1 MITVQ
6 NDANSSKYSAL
17 FQEAFDFLK
26 GNYSSFESTDP
37 DRYNQ
42 IDSYISKKDADLAG
56 TDAKARFT
64 SVQEYFSH
72 LKDIYDLGGKKFLM
86 LPLDEPVFEI
96 DANKREITVPSE
108 FKKNGISVQGDEIA
122 ESLIFK
128 INRFFDYSD
137 LNEMVCQIQW
147 QNADKEEGISNA
159 FVVDASRSA
168 DYLYIMWPLTEEITK
183 AAGTIKF
190 SVRFYKVSGSELVY
204 SFSTKIAQATIN
216 QGHDYPVE
224 NWTGAVDDASRSFMN
239 SIANSKNTAADDANA
254 PYFILNLDS
263 MSPGVAAGT
272 ENADFNDGTVLEAY
286 VDAVEN
292 PTQTLKVQ
300 AATTDTGIIGY
311 QWMYTDEHPAT
322 IAEFGMV
329 KNYYLVPEIQ
339 YMPTADGLNAVA
351 NKIYYKE
358 DASSSTG
365 YSQIDFDEAKENSIP
380 LFEKY
385 SVVKVKSGQQ
395 GRKMAAD
402 DPETLQHVVGLYH
415 ANAINNKG
423 DNTATTESLYIS
435 FPSPKILD
443 FAEGGD
449 LEPNYFLN
457 SSTKQGS
464 IAVVPVIDAHGAK
477 ATYDWCYASTKAGPY
492 YPIFGAASGLTAEE
506 REAYTVAPS
515 ALEST
520 TGLASSADGSELTID
535 NRPGY
540 YKVIVTSTRNY
551 DTIKKESA
559 ICKVTNALQAP
570 YITSPEEDVTMST
583 LYGPVTFEIEV
594 ANMNNDLISEGLTY
608 QWFAWIDGEPT
619 AIEGATEATYTVPK
633 KDVGAYYCEV
643 TNHMGE
649 FTAVK
654 KSPTFNVYAYEVHED
669 DDDEPPVVPTPSEP
683 ELNGT
688 IAMVP
693 AASATTEHP
702 ENQSMVTFTKTMD
715 GDVNVI
721 TINGDLSQLVES
733 MSSDPNQQDAAH
745 KWLAVDIDTG
755 LGSLPQGL
763 TWNGHELSAAEL
775 AEEAAAAS
783 ANGLAAGHMVLF
795 VKADELVNETKTV
808 TITYNNKELI
818 IRLLFEDTQG

>member
-17 FQEAFDFLK
+17 FQEAFDFLRE
-26 GNYSSFESTDP
+26 NYSLFESTDQ

-42 IDSYISKKDADLAG
+42 IDAYIASKDAAVAG
-56 TDAKARFT
+56 TDAEARFT

-224 NWTGAVDDASRSFMN
+224 SWTGAIDDASRSFMN
-239 SIANSKNTAADDANA
+239 SIANSKNTAADEANT
-254 PYFILNLDS
+254 PYFILDLDS
-263 MSPGVAAGT
+263 LSPGATAGT

-286 VDAVEN
+286 IDAVDN
-292 PTQTLKVQ
+292 PNQLLKVQ

-311 QWMYTDEHPAT
+311 EWMYADEHPKT
-322 IAEFGMV
+322 IEQFGGP
-329 KNYYLVPEIQ
+329 KNYYLVPQIV
-339 YMPTADGLNAVA
+339 YAPTADGVNPVA

-365 YSQIDFDEAKENSIP
+365 YSQVDFNEAKQNGIAVY
-380 LFEKY
+380 EKY
-385 SVVKVKSGQQ
+385 STVTVSSGQE
-395 GRKMAAD
+395 GRGTFAD
-402 DPETLQHVVGLYH
+402 TPEPLQHVVGLYH

-423 DNTATTESLYIS
+423 DNSSRKESLYIS
-435 FPSPKILD
+435 FPSPKVLD
-443 FAEGGD
+443 FAENGD

-457 SSTKQGS
+457 ASTQDGA
-464 IAVVPVIDAHGAK
+464 IAVIPVIDEHGAK
-477 ATYDWCYASTKAGPY
+477 ATYNWCYSATRLGPFQ
-492 YPIFGAASGLTAEE
+492 PIFGSTSNLTAEE
-506 REAYTVAPS
+506 QSAYNVTNIALSSTDGLVAN
-515 ALEST
+515 
-520 TGLASSADGSELTID
+520 ADGSELSIS
-535 NRPGY
+535 NKPGY

-551 DTIKKESA
+551 DTIKKESS

-570 YITSPEEDVTMST
+570 SITSPTEDVTMSS

-594 ANMNNDLISEGLTY
+594 ANMGGDLASEGLTY
-608 QWFAWIDGEPT
+608 QWFAWLDGEPT
-619 AIEGATEATYTVPK
+619 AIPNQTNATYTVPLR
-633 KDVGAYYCEV
+633 DVGAYYCEV
-643 TNHMGE
+643 TNHMGD

-654 KSPTFNVYAYEVHED
+654 KSPTFNVYAYEEHH
-669 DDDEPPVVPTPSEP
+669 DDDEPPVVPTPSFNLAAAAISGVTP
-683 ELNGT
+683 EDTAISLANNVLT
-688 IAMVP
+688 INADIDLIEEEEGHKYLALDLKIADDAITNYSFDGNALTASDVS
-693 AASATTEHP
+693 AASAAGLGQGHYVYRP
-702 ENQSMVTFTKTMD
+702 
-715 GDVNVI
+715 
-721 TINGDLSQLVES
+721 
-733 MSSDPNQQDAAH
+733 
-745 KWLAVDIDTG
+745 AVDTLVTDTPIVIRR
-755 LGSLPQGL
+755 LNTNDS
-763 TWNGHELSAAEL
+763 
-775 AEEAAAAS
+775 
-783 ANGLAAGHMVLF
+783 
-795 VKADELVNETKTV
+795 V
-808 TITYNNKELI
+808 TITV
-818 IRLLFEDTQG
+818 RFEDTEG

>member
-17 FQEAFDFLK
+17 FQEAFDFLRA
-26 GNYSSFESTDP
+26 NYSLFESTDP

-42 IDSYISKKDADLAG
+42 IDAYITGKDAAVAG
-56 TDAKARFT
+56 TDAEARFT

-224 NWTGAVDDASRSFMN
+224 SWTGAIDDASRSFMN
-239 SIANSKNTAADDANA
+239 SIANSKNTAADEANT
-254 PYFILNLDS
+254 PYFILDLDS
-263 MSPGVAAGT
+263 MSPGATAGT

-286 VDAVEN
+286 IDAVDN
-292 PTQTLKVQ
+292 PNQILKVQ

-311 QWMYTDEHPAT
+311 EWMYTDEHPAT
-322 IAEFGMV
+322 IEEFGGV
-329 KNYYLVPEIQ
+329 KNYYLVPEIV
-339 YMPTADGLNAVA
+339 YAPTADGINPVA

-365 YSQIDFDEAKENSIP
+365 YSQVDFNEAKQNGIAVY
-380 LFEKY
+380 EKY
-385 SVVKVKSGQQ
+385 STVTVKNGQK
-395 GRKMAAD
+395 GRGTFAD
-402 DPETLQHVVGLYH
+402 EPDTLQHVVGLYH

-423 DNTATTESLYIS
+423 DNSSRKESLYIS

-443 FAEGGD
+443 FAENGD

-457 SSTKQGS
+457 ASTQDGT
-464 IAVVPVIDAHGAK
+464 IAVIPVIDEHGAK
-477 ATYDWCYASTKAGPY
+477 ATYDWCYSTTKTGAFQ
-492 YPIFGAASGLTAEE
+492 PIFGPTSNL
-506 REAYTVAPS
+506 
-515 ALEST
+515 ST
-520 TGLASSADGSELTID
+520 DGLALNADGSELSIN

-551 DTIKKESA
+551 DTIKKESS

-570 YITSPEEDVTMST
+570 SITSPTEDVTMST
-583 LYGPVTFEIEV
+583 LYRPVTFEIEV
-594 ANMNNDLISEGLTY
+594 ANMDSDLISEGLTY

-619 AIEGATEATYTVPK
+619 AIEGATDATYTVPLR
-633 KDVGAYYCEV
+633 DVGAYYCEV
-643 TNHMGE
+643 TNHMGD

-654 KSPTFNVYAYEVHED
+654 KSPTFNVYAYEVHTE
-669 DDDEPPVVPTPSEP
+669 EPEQPPVVPTPSFNLAAAAISGVTP
-683 ELNGT
+683 EDAEISLANNVLT
-688 IAMVP
+688 INADIDLIEEEEGHKYLALDLKIADDAITNYSFDGNALTASDVS
-693 AASATTEHP
+693 AASAAGLGQGHYVYRP
-702 ENQSMVTFTKTMD
+702 
-715 GDVNVI
+715 
-721 TINGDLSQLVES
+721 
-733 MSSDPNQQDAAH
+733 
-745 KWLAVDIDTG
+745 AVDTLVTDTPIVIRK
-755 LGSLPQGL
+755 LNTNDS
-763 TWNGHELSAAEL
+763 
-775 AEEAAAAS
+775 
-783 ANGLAAGHMVLF
+783 
-795 VKADELVNETKTV
+795 V
-808 TITYNNKELI
+808 TITV
-818 IRLLFEDTQG
+818 RFEDTEG

>member
-17 FQEAFDFLK
+17 FQEAFNFLRA
-26 GNYSSFESTDP
+26 NYSLFESTDP

-42 IDSYISKKDADLAG
+42 IDAYITSKDAAVAG
-56 TDAKARFT
+56 TDAEARFT

-224 NWTGAVDDASRSFMN
+224 SWTGAIDDASRSFMN
-239 SIANSKNTAADDANA
+239 SIANSKNTAADEANT
-254 PYFILNLDS
+254 PYFILDLDS
-263 MSPGVAAGT
+263 MSPGATAGA

-286 VDAVEN
+286 IDDVDN
-292 PTQTLKVQ
+292 PVQVLKVQ

-311 QWMYTDEHPAT
+311 EWMYADEHPRT
-322 IAEFGMV
+322 IEQFGGV
-329 KNYYLVPEIQ
+329 KNYYLVPEIV
-339 YMPTADGLNAVA
+339 YAPTADGINPVA

-365 YSQIDFDEAKENSIP
+365 YSQVDFNEAKQNGIAVY
-380 LFEKY
+380 EKY
-385 SVVKVKSGQQ
+385 SIVRVRNEQL
-395 GRKMAAD
+395 GRGTFAD
-402 DPETLQHVVGLYH
+402 EPSVLQHVVGLYH

-423 DNTATTESLYIS
+423 DNSSRKESLYIS
-435 FPSPKILD
+435 FPSPKVLD
-443 FAEGGD
+443 FAENGD

-457 SSTKQGS
+457 ASTQNGAIS
-464 IAVVPVIDAHGAK
+464 VIPVIDEHGAK
-477 ATYDWCYASTKAGPY
+477 ATYEWCYSTTRTGTFQ
-492 YPIFGAASGLTAEE
+492 PIFGPTSNL
-506 REAYTVAPS
+506 
-515 ALEST
+515 ST
-520 TGLASSADGSELTID
+520 DGLALNADGSELSIS

-551 DTIKKESA
+551 DTIKKESS

-570 YITSPEEDVTMST
+570 FITSPTEDVTMST

-594 ANMNNDLISEGLTY
+594 ANMNSDLISEGLTY
-608 QWFAWIDGEPT
+608 QWFAWLDGEPT
-619 AIEGATEATYTVPK
+619 AIEGATDATYTVPLR
-633 KDVGAYYCEV
+633 DVGAYYCEV
-643 TNHMGE
+643 TNHMGD
-649 FTAVK
+649 FTAIK

-669 DDDEPPVVPTPSEP
+669 DNSEPPVVPTPSEP

-702 ENQSMVTFTKTMD
+702 ENQNMVTFTKTMD
-715 GDVNVI
+715 GNVNVI
-721 TINGDLSQLVES
+721 TINGDLDQLIES
-733 MSSDPNQQDAAH
+733 MSSDPNQQDSAH

-775 AEEAAAAS
+775 AEEADAAS
-783 ANGLAAGHMVLF
+783 QNGLAAGHMVLF
-795 VKADELVNETKTV
+795 VRADELVNEAKTV

>member
-17 FQEAFDFLK
+17 FQEAFNFLRA
-26 GNYSSFESTDP
+26 NYSLFESTDP

-42 IDSYISKKDADLAG
+42 IDAYITGKDAAVAG
-56 TDAKARFT
+56 TDAEARFT

-122 ESLIFK
+122 ESLIFR

-224 NWTGAVDDASRSFMN
+224 SWTGAIDDASRSFMN
-239 SIANSKNTAADDANA
+239 SIANSKNTAADEANT
-254 PYFILNLDS
+254 PYFILDLDS
-263 MSPGVAAGT
+263 MSPGATAGT

-286 VDAVEN
+286 IDAVDN
-292 PTQTLKVQ
+292 PTQVLKVQ

-311 QWMYTDEHPAT
+311 EWMYTDEHPAT
-322 IAEFGMV
+322 IEEFGGV
-329 KNYYLVPEIQ
+329 KNYYLVPEIV
-339 YMPTADGLNAVA
+339 YAPTADGINPVA

-358 DASSSTG
+358 DASSPTG
-365 YSQIDFDEAKENSIP
+365 YSQVDFNEAKQNNIAIY
-380 LFEKY
+380 EKY
-385 SVVKVKSGQQ
+385 STVTVKNGQSGR
-395 GRKMAAD
+395 GTFAD
-402 DPETLQHVVGLYH
+402 EPDTLQHVVGLYH

-423 DNTATTESLYIS
+423 DNSARKESLYIS
-435 FPSPKILD
+435 FPSPKVLD
-443 FAEGGD
+443 FAENGD

-457 SSTKQGS
+457 ASTQDGT
-464 IAVVPVIDAHGAK
+464 IAVIPVIDEHGAK
-477 ATYDWCYASTKAGPY
+477 ATYEWCYSTTRTGAFQ
-492 YPIFGAASGLTAEE
+492 PIFGPTSNL
-506 REAYTVAPS
+506 
-515 ALEST
+515 ST
-520 TGLASSADGSELTID
+520 DGLALNADGSELSIN

-551 DTIKKESA
+551 DTIKKESS

-570 YITSPEEDVTMST
+570 SITSPTEDVTMST

-594 ANMNNDLISEGLTY
+594 ANMNNDLVSEGLTY
-608 QWFAWIDGEPT
+608 QWFAWVNGEPT
-619 AIEGATEATYTVPK
+619 AIEGATDVTYTVPLR
-633 KDVGAYYCEV
+633 DVGAYYCEV

-654 KSPTFNVYAYEVHED
+654 KSPTFNVYAYEVHEND
-669 DDDEPPVVPTPSEP
+669 SSESPVTPTPSEPAGP

-715 GDVNVI
+715 GNVNVI
-721 TINGDLSQLVES
+721 TINGDLDQLVES
-733 MSSDPNQQDAAH
+733 MSSDPNQQDSAH

-775 AEEAAAAS
+775 DEEAAAAS
-783 ANGLAAGHMVLF
+783 ANGLAAGHFVLF

-818 IRLLFEDTQG
+818 VRLLFEDTQG

>member
-17 FQEAFDFLK
+17 FQEAFNFLRA
-26 GNYSSFESTDP
+26 NYSLFESTDP

-42 IDSYISKKDADLAG
+42 IDAYIAGKDAAVAG
-56 TDAKARFT
+56 TDAEARFT

-224 NWTGAVDDASRSFMN
+224 SWTGAIDDASRSFMN
-239 SIANSKNTAADDANA
+239 SIANSKNTAADEANT
-254 PYFILNLDS
+254 PYFILDLDS
-263 MSPGVAAGT
+263 MSPGATAGA

-286 VDAVEN
+286 IDDVDN
-292 PTQTLKVQ
+292 PVQVLKVQ

-311 QWMYTDEHPAT
+311 EWMYADEHPRT
-322 IAEFGMV
+322 IEQFGGV
-329 KNYYLVPEIQ
+329 KNYYLVPKIV
-339 YMPTADGLNAVA
+339 YAPTADGINPVA

-365 YSQIDFDEAKENSIP
+365 YSQVDFNEAKQNGIAVY
-380 LFEKY
+380 EKY
-385 SVVKVKSGQQ
+385 SVVEVKNEQL
-395 GRKMAAD
+395 GRGTFAD
-402 DPETLQHVVGLYH
+402 EPSVLQHVVGLYH

-423 DNTATTESLYIS
+423 DNSSRKESLYIS
-435 FPSPKILD
+435 FPSPKVLD
-443 FAEGGD
+443 FAENGD

-457 SSTKQGS
+457 ASTQNGA
-464 IAVVPVIDAHGAK
+464 IAVIPVIDEHGAK
-477 ATYDWCYASTKAGPY
+477 ATYEWCYSTTRTGTFQ
-492 YPIFGAASGLTAEE
+492 PIFGPTSNL
-506 REAYTVAPS
+506 
-515 ALEST
+515 ST
-520 TGLASSADGSELTID
+520 DGLALNADGSELSIS

-551 DTIKKESA
+551 DTIKKESS

-570 YITSPEEDVTMST
+570 SITSPTEDVTMST
-583 LYGPVTFEIEV
+583 LYRPVTFEIEV
-594 ANMNNDLISEGLTY
+594 ANMNNDLVSEG
-608 QWFAWIDGEPT
+608 
-619 AIEGATEATYTVPK
+619 
-633 KDVGAYYCEV
+633 
-643 TNHMGE
+643 
-649 FTAVK
+649 
-654 KSPTFNVYAYEVHED
+654 
-669 DDDEPPVVPTPSEP
+669 
-683 ELNGT
+683 
-688 IAMVP
+688 
-693 AASATTEHP
+693 
-702 ENQSMVTFTKTMD
+702 
-715 GDVNVI
+715 
-721 TINGDLSQLVES
+721 
-733 MSSDPNQQDAAH
+733 
-745 KWLAVDIDTG
+745 
-755 LGSLPQGL
+755 
-763 TWNGHELSAAEL
+763 
-775 AEEAAAAS
+775 
-783 ANGLAAGHMVLF
+783 
-795 VKADELVNETKTV
+795 
-808 TITYNNKELI
+808 
-818 IRLLFEDTQG
+818 

>member
-17 FQEAFDFLK
+17 FQEAFNFLRA
-26 GNYSSFESTDP
+26 NYSLFESTDP

-42 IDSYISKKDADLAG
+42 VNAYITSKDAAVAG
-56 TDAKARFT
+56 TDAEARFT

-224 NWTGAVDDASRSFMN
+224 SWTGAIDDASRSFMN
-239 SIANSKNTAADDANA
+239 SIANSKNTAADEANT
-254 PYFILNLDS
+254 PYFILDLDS
-263 MSPGVAAGT
+263 MSPGATAGT
-272 ENADFNDGTVLEAY
+272 ENADFNDGAVLEAY
-286 VDAVEN
+286 IDAVDN
-292 PTQTLKVQ
+292 PAQVLKVQ

-311 QWMYTDEHPAT
+311 EWMYTDEHPAT
-322 IAEFGMV
+322 IEEFGGV
-329 KNYYLVPEIQ
+329 KNYYLVPEIV
-339 YMPTADGLNAVA
+339 YAPTADGINPVA

-365 YSQIDFDEAKENSIP
+365 YSQVDFNEAKQGGIAVY
-380 LFEKY
+380 EKY
-385 SVVKVKSGQQ
+385 STVTVRNGQSGR
-395 GRKMAAD
+395 GTFAD
-402 DPETLQHVVGLYH
+402 EPDTLQHVVGLYH

-423 DNTATTESLYIS
+423 DNSSRKESLYIS
-435 FPSPKILD
+435 FPSPKVLD
-443 FAEGGD
+443 FAENGN

-457 SSTKQGS
+457 ASTQNGA
-464 IAVVPVIDAHGAK
+464 IAVVPVIDEHGAK
-477 ATYDWCYASTKAGPY
+477 ATYDWCYSTTRTGAFQ
-492 YPIFGAASGLTAEE
+492 PIFGPASTL
-506 REAYTVAPS
+506 
-515 ALEST
+515 ST
-520 TGLASSADGSELTID
+520 DGLALNADGSELSIN

-570 YITSPEEDVTMST
+570 FITSPTEDVTMST
-583 LYGPVTFEIEV
+583 LYGSVTFEIEV

-608 QWFAWIDGEPT
+608 QWFAWLDGEPT
-619 AIEGATEATYTVPK
+619 AIEGATDATYTVPLR
-633 KDVGAYYCEV
+633 DVGAYYCEV

-654 KSPTFNVYAYEVHED
+654 KSPTFNVYAYEEHHD
-669 DDDEPPVVPTPSEP
+669 DDDEQPVIPTPVEP
-683 ELNGT
+683 ELNVT

-693 AASATTEHP
+693 AATVTTDTP
-702 ENQSMVTFTKTMD
+702 ANQNKVTFTKTMD

-721 TINGDLSQLVES
+721 TINGDLSQLEES
-733 MSSDPNQQDAAH
+733 TSTDPGQNEAPH
-745 KWLAVDIDTG
+745 KWLAADIDTG
-755 LGSLPQGL
+755 LGSLLSGL
-763 TWNGHELSAAEL
+763 TYNGHEFTAQEL
-775 AEEAAAAS
+775 ADEDFARER
-783 ANGLAAGHMVLF
+783 NQLPAGHLVLF
-795 VKADELVNETKTV
+795 VKADELVNEAKTVVLGYGNKTV
-808 TITYNNKELI
+808 T